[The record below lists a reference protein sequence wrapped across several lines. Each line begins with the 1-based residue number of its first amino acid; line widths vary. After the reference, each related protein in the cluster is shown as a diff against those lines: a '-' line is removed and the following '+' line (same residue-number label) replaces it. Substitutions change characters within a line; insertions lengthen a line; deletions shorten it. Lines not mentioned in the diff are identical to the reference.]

1 VYNNTQKTD
10 LSGIKITSRY
20 KEKITTSSFKLE
32 KRMSSKQVNASQRI
46 SEKKKVKHYE
56 RNADIQ
62 LNKEMY

>member
-46 SEKKKVKHYE
+46 SEKKSETLQEKC
-56 RNADIQ
+56 
-62 LNKEMY
+62 